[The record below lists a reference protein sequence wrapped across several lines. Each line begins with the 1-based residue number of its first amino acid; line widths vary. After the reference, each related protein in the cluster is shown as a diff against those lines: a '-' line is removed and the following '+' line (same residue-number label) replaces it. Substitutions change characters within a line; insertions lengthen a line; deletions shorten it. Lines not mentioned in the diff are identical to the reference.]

1 MPEEY
6 VLIDPILNR
15 YLFCIF
21 YFMLWFEYDKS
32 SIPRNWLT

>member
-1 MPEEY
+1 MPKEY

-21 YFMLWFEYDKS
+21 YFMFWFEYD
-32 SIPRNWLT
+32 